1 MAKKIGDLVPEK
13 ILRNFSKRKI
23 AAIDYAIKCKMPILF
38 TGEGAVGKT
47 TAAHLLREE
56 GITAYAPEDVLIVNL
71 ESGEV
76 IQNG

>member
-1 MAKKIGDLVPEK
+1 MANKIGDLVPEK
-13 ILRNFSKRKI
+13 ILRNFSKRKTAVI
-23 AAIDYAIKCKMPILF
+23 NNAIKRKMPILF

-47 TAAHLLREE
+47 TAAHLLRKE
-56 GITAYAPEDVLIVNL
+56 GIAAYAPEDVLIVNL